1 MLRALFFRASD
12 RHVICVFLVYD
23 LYASIDQVL
32 LGIAWIMLGPWAGA
46 LPRHEQFL

>member
-1 MLRALFFRASD
+1 MLL
-12 RHVICVFLVYD
+12 VFLLVYD

-32 LGIAWIMLGPWAGA
+32 LGIAWIMVGPWAGA